1 MSIKKHLF
9 SILIFIVYTSIF
21 AQDSTPSFAKLSPKT
36 QLLLA
41 TPEQAIRQRIG
52 QDYVYHTIAGKTYL
66 SGLIKMNT
74 IQTPAAFEALGVNV
88 GTKAGN
94 IWTVQ
99 IPMENIKAFTQ
110 LNMIDYIELDEPISM
125 NLDSV
130 VRTTRADSVHAG
142 INIVMPFT
150 GKDVVVGVVDIG
162 FDYTHPTLYDSLGNT
177 YRVKR
182 VWEQR
187 KSGTPPTA
195 YGYGNEIIDSL
206 SMFAAQT
213 DNSTNTHGMHVVG
226 ITSGSGRKSNATS
239 NHKFQGMAFES
250 DIVFVG
256 ITPDSTE
263 WKNTGVSS
271 IVDGI
276 NYVYQYAATVG
287 KPAVVNL
294 SWGPPLGPKDGTS
307 LFSQAVDA
315 LTGAGKIF
323 VCSAGNNGDVNLH
336 INKSFT
342 STDTTVSTF
351 VGFASYLN
359 TKNTWV
365 DVWGQSGQSFCAK
378 VSLYNGVETATTG
391 FVCLDNQLHRFYLIG
406 ANNDTCFV
414 DMVTATS
421 EFNGKPRLYL
431 SLGSRV
437 KDSICLT
444 INGTSGTINIW
455 NGYVRASNGYY
466 GELTS
471 NGRSWA
477 TAGDNN
483 QTTSDFVATQSAIS
497 VGAYS
502 SRINFKNISN
512 SNQSYSGY
520 TSLKKLV
527 PFSSHG
533 PTADN
538 RIVPD
543 ITAPGLAVI
552 SSVSSFNAD
561 YKPGGAD
568 YSSVISRGYDSLNSK
583 YYYYAQMSG
592 TSMSSPAASGI
603 VALMLQANPKLSP
616 AEVKLILAKTAFT
629 DTFTG
634 TLPAQG
640 NNLWGHG
647 KINAYAA
654 VMEAYTYPAHLNTLK
669 NKAFKAELYPNPNQ
683 GKFTINI
690 SEGKALKMTLS
701 IYDYTGKQVHQAT
714 WNKATG
720 ADSKNIDVNALSRGL
735 YFVQLQSGTDLW
747 VDKIVVE

>member
-1 MSIKKHLF
+1 MSIKNCFFFFL
-9 SILIFIVYTSIF
+9 LFIVNTAIF
-21 AQDSTPSFAKLSPKT
+21 AQESILPSAKLSPKT
-36 QLLLA
+36 KLFLA
-41 TPEQAIRQRIG
+41 NQPEG
-52 QDYVYHTIAGKTYL
+52 FNKPVLQDYVYQKIAGKTYL

-74 IQTPAAFEALGVNV
+74 KQTPGGFEALGVKI

-99 IPMENIKAFTQ
+99 IPIENVKAFTQ
-110 LNMIDYIELDEPISM
+110 LNTIEYIELDEPISL

-130 VRTTRADSVHAG
+130 VRTTRTDSVHAG
-142 INIVMPFT
+142 INLVMPFT

-226 ITSGSGRKSNATS
+226 ITSGSGRNSNATS

-336 INKSFT
+336 INKTFT
-342 STDTTVSTF
+342 VTDTTVSTF

-365 DVWGQSGQSFCAK
+365 DIWGQSGQSFCAK

-391 FVCLDNQLHRFYLIG
+391 FVCLDNQLHRYYLIG
-406 ANNDTCFV
+406 ANNDTCYV
-414 DMVTATS
+414 DIVTASS
-421 EFNGKPRLYL
+421 EFNGKPRIYL

-444 INGTSGTINIW
+444 VQGSNGTINIW
-455 NGYVRASNGYY
+455 NGYVRESSGYY
-466 GELTS
+466 GELTT

-483 QTTSDFVATQSAIS
+483 QTTSDFVATHSAIS

-512 SNQSYSGY
+512 SNQSYSSY
-520 TSLKKLV
+520 TSLRKLV
-527 PFSSHG
+527 PF
-533 PTADN
+533 
-538 RIVPD
+538 
-543 ITAPGLAVI
+543 
-552 SSVSSFNAD
+552 
-561 YKPGGAD
+561 
-568 YSSVISRGYDSLNSK
+568 
-583 YYYYAQMSG
+583 
-592 TSMSSPAASGI
+592 
-603 VALMLQANPKLSP
+603 
-616 AEVKLILAKTAFT
+616 
-629 DTFTG
+629 
-634 TLPAQG
+634 
-640 NNLWGHG
+640 
-647 KINAYAA
+647 
-654 VMEAYTYPAHLNTLK
+654 
-669 NKAFKAELYPNPNQ
+669 
-683 GKFTINI
+683 
-690 SEGKALKMTLS
+690 
-701 IYDYTGKQVHQAT
+701 
-714 WNKATG
+714 
-720 ADSKNIDVNALSRGL
+720 
-735 YFVQLQSGTDLW
+735 LQSW
-747 VDKIVVE
+747 PNC

>member
-1 MSIKKHLF
+1 MSIKNSFLF
-9 SILIFIVYTSIF
+9 ILVLAFYSPVT
-21 AQDSTPSFAKLSPKT
+21 AQEKNSSNTHLSPKT
-36 QLLLA
+36 KLLIASYTENITKAQL
-41 TPEQAIRQRIG
+41 
-52 QDYVYHTIAGKTYL
+52 QDYVTHNIGGKTYL
-66 SGLIKMNT
+66 SALIKMNT
-74 IQTPAAFEALGVNV
+74 KQTPSSFEALGVTV

-99 IPMENIKAFTQ
+99 IPAENVKAFTQ
-110 LNMIDYIELDEPISM
+110 LNTIEYIELDEPISL

-130 VRTTRADSVHAG
+130 VRTTRADSVHGG
-142 INIVMPFT
+142 INLAMPFT

-187 KSGTPPTA
+187 KSGTPPTS
-195 YGYGNEIIDSL
+195 YSYGNEIVDSL

-256 ITPDSTE
+256 ITPDSSE

-315 LTGAGKIF
+315 LTGAGKLF

-336 INKSFT
+336 INKTFT
-342 STDTTVSTF
+342 VTDTTVSTF

-391 FVCLDNQLHRFYLIG
+391 FVCLDNQLHRYYLIG
-406 ANNDTCFV
+406 ANNDTCYV
-414 DMVTATS
+414 DIVTASS
-421 EFNGKPRLYL
+421 EFNGKPRIYL

-444 INGTSGTINIW
+444 VQGSNGTINIW
-455 NGYVRASNGYY
+455 NGYVRESSGYY
-466 GELTS
+466 GELTT

-483 QTTSDFVATQSAIS
+483 QTTSDFVATHSAIS

-512 SNQSYSGY
+512 SNQSYSSY

-616 AEVKLILAKTAFT
+616 AEVKIILAKTAIT

-654 VMEAYTYPAHLNTLK
+654 VMEAYTYPANLNSVK
-669 NKAFKAELYPNPNQ
+669 EKVIKAELYPNPNH
-683 GKFTINI
+683 GKFTISI
-690 SEGKALKMTLS
+690 EESKALKMTLS
-701 IYDYTGKQVHQAT
+701 IFDYTGKQVHQSD
-714 WNKATG
+714 WNKPSG
-720 ADSKNIDVNALSRGL
+720 AASKKLDLNTLSPGV
-735 YFVQLQSGTDLW
+735 YFVQLQSGIDLW

>member
-1 MSIKKHLF
+1 MSIKSHLLF
-9 SILIFIVYTSIF
+9 GLSFTLFLSVFGQENSIAIT
-21 AQDSTPSFAKLSPKT
+21 KLSPKT
-36 QLLLA
+36 KLFVSAYPDANNRTQLQ
-41 TPEQAIRQRIG
+41 E
-52 QDYVYHTIAGKTYL
+52 YVCHKIAGKTYL
-66 SGLIKMNT
+66 SALIKMNT
-74 IQTPAAFEALGVNV
+74 KQTPTAFETLGIKI

-94 IWTVQ
+94 VWTVQ
-99 IPMENIKAFTQ
+99 IPIENVKGFTQ
-110 LNMIDYIELDEPISM
+110 LNNIEYIELDEPISL

-130 VRTTRADSVHAG
+130 VRTTRADSVHSG
-142 INIVMPFT
+142 INLAMPFT

-187 KSGTPPTA
+187 KSGTPPSTFS
-195 YGYGNEIIDSL
+195 YGSEIKDSL

-213 DNSTNTHGMHVVG
+213 DNSANTHGMHVVG

-276 NYVYQYAATVG
+276 NYVYQYAASVG

-294 SWGPPLGPKDGTS
+294 SWGTPIGPRDGSS

-315 LTGAGKIF
+315 LTGSGKIF

-336 INKSFT
+336 LNKTFT
-342 STDTTVSTF
+342 ATDTTVSTF

-365 DVWGQSGQSFCAK
+365 DIWGQTGKSFCAK
-378 VSLYNGVETATTG
+378 VSLYNGVETASTG
-391 FVCLDNQLHRFYLIG
+391 FVCLDNNTHRFYLIG
-406 ANNDTCFV
+406 SNNDTCYV
-414 DMVTATS
+414 DMATS
-421 EFNGKPRLYL
+421 SAEYNGKPRIYL

-437 KDSICLT
+437 KDSVCLT
-444 INGTSGTINIW
+444 LQSNNGEVNIW
-455 NGYVRASNGYY
+455 NGYVRESSGYF
-466 GELTS
+466 GELTT

-477 TAGDNN
+477 TAGDNS
-483 QTTSDFVATQSAIS
+483 QTTSDFVATHSAIS

-512 SNQSYSGY
+512 SNQSYSSY

-552 SSVSSFNAD
+552 SSVSSFNAE
-561 YKPGGAD
+561 YKPGGAS

-616 AEVKLILAKTAFT
+616 SEVRLILAQTAIT

-640 NNLWGHG
+640 TNLWGHG

-654 VMEAYTYPAHLNTLK
+654 VMEAYTYPAGVNTIK
-669 NKAFKAELYPNPNQ
+669 PKAIKAALFPNPNQ
-683 GKFTINI
+683 GRFTISI
-690 SEGKALKMTLS
+690 TDSKAMKMTLAVF
-701 IYDYTGKQVHQAT
+701 DYTGKQVYET
-714 WNKATG
+714 VWNKPVG
-720 ADSKNIDVNALSRGL
+720 NDSKNIDLNELSHGV
-735 YFVQLQSGTDLW
+735 YFVQLQSGSDVW
-747 VDKIVVE
+747 VEKLIVD

>member
-1 MSIKKHLF
+1 MSIKNCFFFFL
-9 SILIFIVYTSIF
+9 LFIVNTAIF
-21 AQDSTPSFAKLSPKT
+21 AQESILPSAKLSPKT
-36 QLLLA
+36 KLFLA
-41 TPEQAIRQRIG
+41 NQPEG
-52 QDYVYHTIAGKTYL
+52 FNKPVLQDYVYQKIAGKTYL

-74 IQTPAAFEALGVNV
+74 KQTPGGFEALGVKI

-99 IPMENIKAFTQ
+99 IPIENVKAFTQ
-110 LNMIDYIELDEPISM
+110 LNTIEYIELDEPISL

-130 VRTTRADSVHAG
+130 VRTTRTDSVHAG
-142 INIVMPFT
+142 INLVMPFT

-226 ITSGSGRKSNATS
+226 ITSGSGRNSNATS

-336 INKSFT
+336 INKTFT
-342 STDTTVSTF
+342 VTDTTVSTF

-365 DVWGQSGQSFCAK
+365 DIWGQSGQSFCAK

-391 FVCLDNQLHRFYLIG
+391 FVCLDNQLHRYYLIG
-406 ANNDTCFV
+406 ANNDTCYV
-414 DMVTATS
+414 DIVTASS
-421 EFNGKPRLYL
+421 EFNGKPRIYL

-444 INGTSGTINIW
+444 VQGSNGTINIW
-455 NGYVRASNGYY
+455 NGYVRESSGYY
-466 GELTS
+466 GELTT

-483 QTTSDFVATQSAIS
+483 QTTSDFVATHSAIS

-512 SNQSYSGY
+512 SNQSYSSY
-520 TSLKKLV
+520 TSIRKLV

-552 SSVSSFNAD
+552 SSVNSFNAD

-616 AEVKLILAKTAFT
+616 AEVKIILAKTAIT

-640 NNLWGHG
+640 TNLWGHG

-654 VMEAYTYPAHLNTLK
+654 VMEAYTYPANLNTVK
-669 NKAFKAELYPNPNQ
+669 EKGIKAELYPNPNH
-683 GKFTINI
+683 GKFTISI
-690 SEGKALKMTLS
+690 AESKALKMTLS
-701 IYDYTGKQVHQAT
+701 IYDYTGKQVHQSD
-714 WNKATG
+714 WNKPSG
-720 ADSKNIDVNALSRGL
+720 AASKNIEVNTLSPGV
-735 YFVQLQSGTDLW
+735 YFVQLQSGIDLW

>member
-1 MSIKKHLF
+1 MNTK
-9 SILIFIVYTSIF
+9 
-21 AQDSTPSFAKLSPKT
+21 QTPSS
-36 QLLLA
+36 
-41 TPEQAIRQRIG
+41 
-52 QDYVYHTIAGKTYL
+52 
-66 SGLIKMNT
+66 
-74 IQTPAAFEALGVNV
+74 FEALGVTV

-99 IPMENIKAFTQ
+99 IPAENVKAFTQ
-110 LNMIDYIELDEPISM
+110 LNTIEYIELDEPISL

-130 VRTTRADSVHAG
+130 VRTTRADSVHGG
-142 INIVMPFT
+142 INLAMPFT

-187 KSGTPPTA
+187 KSGTPPTS
-195 YGYGNEIIDSL
+195 YSYGNEIVDSL

-256 ITPDSTE
+256 ITPDSSE

-315 LTGAGKIF
+315 LTGAGKLF

-336 INKSFT
+336 INKTFT
-342 STDTTVSTF
+342 VTDTTVSTF

-391 FVCLDNQLHRFYLIG
+391 FVCLDNQLHRYYLIG
-406 ANNDTCFV
+406 ANNDTCYV
-414 DMVTATS
+414 DIVTASS
-421 EFNGKPRLYL
+421 EFNGKPRIIFEFRQPSERQYL
-431 SLGSRV
+431 LNVQGS
-437 KDSICLT
+437 
-444 INGTSGTINIW
+444 NGTINIW
-455 NGYVRASNGYY
+455 NGYVRESSGYY
-466 GELTS
+466 GELTT

-483 QTTSDFVATQSAIS
+483 QTTSDFVATHSAIS

-512 SNQSYSGY
+512 SNQSYSSY

-552 SSVSSFNAD
+552 SSVSS
-561 YKPGGAD
+561 
-568 YSSVISRGYDSLNSK
+568 
-583 YYYYAQMSG
+583 
-592 TSMSSPAASGI
+592 
-603 VALMLQANPKLSP
+603 LMLITNRVEQ
-616 AEVKLILAKTAFT
+616 
-629 DTFTG
+629 
-634 TLPAQG
+634 
-640 NNLWGHG
+640 
-647 KINAYAA
+647 
-654 VMEAYTYPAHLNTLK
+654 
-669 NKAFKAELYPNPNQ
+669 
-683 GKFTINI
+683 TI
-690 SEGKALKMTLS
+690 
-701 IYDYTGKQVHQAT
+701 HQ
-714 WNKATG
+714 
-720 ADSKNIDVNALSRGL
+720 
-735 YFVQLQSGTDLW
+735 
-747 VDKIVVE
+747 

>member
-1 MSIKKHLF
+1 MSIKNSFLF
-9 SILIFIVYTSIF
+9 ILVLAFYSPVT
-21 AQDSTPSFAKLSPKT
+21 AQEKNSSNTHLSPKT
-36 QLLLA
+36 KLLLA
-41 TPEQAIRQRIG
+41 SYPENITKAQL
-52 QDYVYHTIAGKTYL
+52 QDYVAHNIGGKTYL
-66 SGLIKMNT
+66 SALIKMNT
-74 IQTPAAFEALGVNV
+74 KQTPSSFEALGVTV

-99 IPMENIKAFTQ
+99 IPAENVKAFTQ
-110 LNMIDYIELDEPISM
+110 LNTIEYIELDEPISL

-130 VRTTRADSVHAG
+130 VRTTRADSVHGG
-142 INIVMPFT
+142 INLAMPFT

-187 KSGTPPTA
+187 KSGTPPTS
-195 YGYGNEIIDSL
+195 YSYGNEIVDSL

-256 ITPDSTE
+256 ITPDSSE

-315 LTGAGKIF
+315 LTGAGKLF

-336 INKSFT
+336 INKTFT
-342 STDTTVSTF
+342 VTDTTVSTF

-391 FVCLDNQLHRFYLIG
+391 FVCLDNQLHRYYLIG
-406 ANNDTCFV
+406 ANNDTCYV
-414 DMVTATS
+414 DIVTASS
-421 EFNGKPRLYL
+421 EFNGKPRIYL

-444 INGTSGTINIW
+444 VQGSNGTINIW
-455 NGYVRASNGYY
+455 NGYVRESSGYY
-466 GELTS
+466 GELTT

-483 QTTSDFVATQSAIS
+483 QTTSDFVATHSAIS

-512 SNQSYSGY
+512 SNQSYSSY
-520 TSLKKLV
+520 TSLSENWF

-552 SSVSSFNAD
+552 SSVNSFDAD

-616 AEVKLILAKTAFT
+616 AEVKIILAKTAIT

-640 NNLWGHG
+640 TIYGDMG
-647 KINAYAA
+647 KS
-654 VMEAYTYPAHLNTLK
+654 MLMR
-669 NKAFKAELYPNPNQ
+669 Q
-683 GKFTINI
+683 
-690 SEGKALKMTLS
+690 
-701 IYDYTGKQVHQAT
+701 
-714 WNKATG
+714 
-720 ADSKNIDVNALSRGL
+720 
-735 YFVQLQSGTDLW
+735 
-747 VDKIVVE
+747 

>member
-1 MSIKKHLF
+1 MLIKNCLLL
-9 SILIFIVYTSIF
+9 ILFIVFCSTVT
-21 AQDSTPSFAKLSPKT
+21 AQEKNSPSNHLSPKT
-36 QLLLA
+36 KLLLA
-41 TPEQAIRQRIG
+41 SYPENITKAQL
-52 QDYVYHTIAGKTYL
+52 QDYVAHNIGGKTYL
-66 SGLIKMNT
+66 SALIKMNT
-74 IQTPAAFEALGVNV
+74 KQTPSSFEALGVTV

-99 IPMENIKAFTQ
+99 IPLENVKAFTQ
-110 LNMIDYIELDEPISM
+110 LNTIDYIELDEPISL

-130 VRTTRADSVHAG
+130 VKTTRADSVHGG
-142 INIVMPFT
+142 INLAMPFT

-187 KSGTPPTA
+187 KSGTTPTA
-195 YGYGNEIIDSL
+195 FSYGNEIIDSL

-213 DNSTNTHGMHVVG
+213 DNNTNTHGMHVVG

-239 NHKFQGMAFES
+239 NHKFQGLAFES
-250 DIVFVG
+250 DIVLVG

-365 DVWGQSGQSFCAK
+365 DIWGQNGNSFCAK
-378 VSLYNGVETATTG
+378 VSLYNGIETATTG
-391 FVCLDNQLHRFYLIG
+391 FVCLDNTVHRFSLIG
-406 ANNDTCFV
+406 SNNDTCYV
-414 DMVTATS
+414 DMATS
-421 EFNGKPRLYL
+421 SAEFNGKPRIYL

-444 INGTSGTINIW
+444 VQGASGSINIW
-455 NGYVRASNGYY
+455 NGYVRASSGYY

-483 QTTSDFVATQSAIS
+483 QTTSDFVATHSTIS

-512 SNQSYSGY
+512 SNQSYSSY
-520 TSLKKLV
+520 TSIRKLV

-552 SSVSSFNAD
+552 SSVSSFDAD

-583 YYYYAQMSG
+583 YYYYAQLSG

-616 AEVKLILAKTAFT
+616 TEVKSILAKTAIT

-634 TLPAQG
+634 NLPAQG
-640 NNLWGHG
+640 TNLWGHG

-654 VMEAYTYPAHLNTLK
+654 VMEAYTYPTNVKLEKQN
-669 NKAFKAELYPNPNQ
+669 AFNVAVFPNPNQ
-683 GKFTINI
+683 GKFTLSIKD
-690 SEGKALKMTLS
+690 SRAMKMTVS
-701 IYDYTGKQVHQAT
+701 VFDYTGKQVHQSI
-714 WNKATG
+714 WNKPSG
-720 ADSKNIDVNALSRGL
+720 ADSKIMDMSGL
-735 YFVQLQSGTDLW
+735 NSGVYFVQLQSGSDLW
-747 VDKIVVE
+747 AVKIAVE

>member
-1 MSIKKHLF
+1 MSIKNCPLF
-9 SILIFIVYTSIF
+9 FLLFIVNTSII
-21 AQDSTPSFAKLSPKT
+21 AQESTVSSAKLSPKT
-36 QLLLA
+36 KLFLA
-41 TPEQAIRQRIG
+41 NQPDGIYKPVL
-52 QDYVYHTIAGKTYL
+52 QDYVYQNRAGKTYL
-66 SGLIKMNT
+66 SGLIKMKT
-74 IQTPAAFEALGVNV
+74 KQTPSGFEALGVKI

-99 IPMENIKAFTQ
+99 IPIENVKAFTQ
-110 LNMIDYIELDEPISM
+110 LNTIEYIELDEPISL

-130 VRTTRADSVHAG
+130 VRTTRADSVHGG
-142 INIVMPFT
+142 INLAMPFT

-187 KSGTPPTA
+187 KNGTPPTA

-336 INKSFT
+336 INKTFT
-342 STDTTVSTF
+342 ATDTAVSTF

-391 FVCLDNQLHRFYLIG
+391 FVCLDNQLHRYYLLG
-406 ANNDTCFV
+406 ANNDTCYV
-414 DMVTATS
+414 DIVTASS
-421 EFNGKPRLYL
+421 EFNGKPRIYL

-444 INGTSGTINIW
+444 VQGANGSINIW
-455 NGYVRASNGYY
+455 NGYVRESSGYY

-477 TAGDNN
+477 TAGDNT
-483 QTTSDFVATQSAIS
+483 QTTSDFVATHSAIS

-520 TSLKKLV
+520 TSIRKLV

-552 SSVSSFNAD
+552 SSVSSFDAD

-616 AEVKLILAKTAFT
+616 AEVKIILAKTAIT

-654 VMEAYTYPAHLNTLK
+654 VMEAYTYPANLNTVK
-669 NKAFKAELYPNPNQ
+669 EKVIKAELYPNPNH

-690 SEGKALKMTLS
+690 AESKALKMTLS
-701 IYDYTGKQVHQAT
+701 IYDYTGKQVHQSD
-714 WNKATG
+714 WNKPSG
-720 ADSKNIDVNALSRGL
+720 AASKHIEVNALSPGL